1 MGPPPH
7 RGTERASREPP
18 AVTAPPPLIDPS
30 WLAARL
36 GHPDLVVLDAGIG
49 AHRHA
54 PARIPGARAFDLDG
68 ALSDH
73 ASPLPHT
80 LPSPADLQRELRALG
95 VDDRSTVVL
104 YDGAGIYSAPRAWW
118 MLRAMGFD
126 RAAVLD
132 GGLPAWQA
140 AGHPVS
146 TDRPAPAPAGDF
158 TARPRPALLADRD
171 AVAAALTDPA
181 TAVLDA
187 RSRARFTGAAP
198 EPRPHLRPGHLPGS
212 TSLPFTDLLTPD
224 GRHYLP
230 LPALRAR
237 LTAATA
243 GRPHLVTTCG
253 SGVTACILAFAAHLT
268 GHPAPAVYDGSW
280 SDWGRPE
287 TGLPAA
293 TGD

>member
-1 MGPPPH
+1 TMN
-7 RGTERASREPP
+7 RKDSGTNIPAPNAS
-18 AVTAPPPLIDPS
+18 
-30 WLAARL
+30 
-36 GHPDLVVLDAGIG
+36 
-49 AHRHA
+49 
-54 PARIPGARAFDLDG
+54 
-68 ALSDH
+68 
-73 ASPLPHT
+73 
-80 LPSPADLQRELRALG
+80 
-95 VDDRSTVVL
+95 STV
-104 YDGAGIYSAPRAWW
+104 
-118 MLRAMGFD
+118 
-126 RAAVLD
+126 AATTRRWRVRF
-132 GGLPAWQA
+132 GQA

-237 LTAATA
+237 LTSATA